1 MAIGIPDLTVSAT
14 TSEKKK
20 KKSAVRNLPFYF
32 TTIPHTQ
39 FPVVL
44 KQTGKERKIYLTYL

>member
-14 TSEKKK
+14 TSEKK

>member
-14 TSEKKK
+14 TSEKK

-44 KQTGKERKIYLTYL
+44 K